1 MYGKKLKIGNI
12 MNSVNSCTEMNFQK
26 RVVIVLDIL
35 CESKGLKF
43 EKVEPS
49 NGDAKNDGW
58 ILDKNIYFAMYS
70 PNDANL
76 SQNNQIVRKLSND
89 LDGLCD
95 QVFNKKKWGKDIK
108 EFYLIVNT
116 HDKDLPADP
125 ERLKEKKIKEIK
137 DKYNKDFTVKV
148 ITTNEIKKYLLEQD
162 DEIID
167 KISNNL
173 DIETITT
180 NFSIPDVMEFMDDYF
195 IYLSSTNIEQKDM
208 DNIRINTLR
217 KIEINQ
223 LTSIKDRILGL
234 VLDSNKIEQYISFLL
249 EDGINIEKYNKLKNY
264 IIEEYIK
271 LEDRYIG
278 EELYC
283 RLLDNLIYD
292 NMSSSHIY
300 ILEAVVVNIFIRCDI
315 FKKEIED

>member
-12 MNSVNSCTEMNFQK
+12 MNSINSCTEMNFQK

-76 SQNNQIVRKLSND
+76 SQNNQIVRKLNND

-180 NFSIPDVMEFMDDYF
+180 NFSIPDIMEFMDDYF

-292 NMSSSHIY
+292 NMSSSHIH